1 MKKMRKIF
9 KKNFKRTDWLFSGN
23 LKTVS
28 FLIHKGAD
36 VNEMKSDGRAP
47 LHLAAQNGN
56 LN

>member
-1 MKKMRKIF
+1 MRKIF
-9 KKNFKRTDWLFSGN
+9 KENFKRTDWLFSGN

-36 VNEMKSDGRAP
+36 VNGMNSDGRAP
-47 LHLAAQNGN
+47 LHLAAENGN